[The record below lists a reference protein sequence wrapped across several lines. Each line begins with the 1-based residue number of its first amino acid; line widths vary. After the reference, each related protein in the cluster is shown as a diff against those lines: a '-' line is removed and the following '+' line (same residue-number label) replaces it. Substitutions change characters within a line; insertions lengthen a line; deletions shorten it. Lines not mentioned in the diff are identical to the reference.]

1 MAQSGGRGARGK
13 GRRQGAAP
21 QGGGMAGA
29 HRRPPAGPGAGAA
42 RGGGR
47 ASGLAGA
54 PAARPAPEAA
64 PTPRASGGGGF
75 RQVGAFAKGP
85 MREAAARK
93 GFAETRVLT
102 DWEAIA
108 GAELA
113 SLCRPVKVSYAGKGF
128 GATLIVLADGA
139 RAPEVEMLGPRIVE
153 RVNAHY
159 GYRAISRMKVVQTD
173 RALSASRGSDRGVA
187 AEGGDDPAS
196 CALSNEA
203 RRRAARAAEGVE
215 SPELRAALE
224 RLAANW
230 LARRQTEGRGE

>member
-1 MAQSGGRGARGK
+1 
-13 GRRQGAAP
+13 
-21 QGGGMAGA
+21 
-29 HRRPPAGPGAGAA
+29 
-42 RGGGR
+42 
-47 ASGLAGA
+47 
-54 PAARPAPEAA
+54 
-64 PTPRASGGGGF
+64 
-75 RQVGAFAKGP
+75 

-159 GYRAISRMKVVQTD
+159 GYRAISRLKVVQTD

-187 AEGGDDPAS
+187 AQGGDGPAS
-196 CALSNEA
+196 AALSSDV
-203 RRRAARAAEGVE
+203 RLRAARAAEGVE
-215 SPELRAALE
+215 SPELRVALE
-224 RLAANW
+224 RLAASW
-230 LARRQTEGRGE
+230 LARRHREGQGE